1 MRKKTSMITILTVL
15 FLVAASY
22 AAAHPPTSIELDY
35 SRDDGILGIWIG
47 HVVGNTSSHFTE
59 EVEVKVGGREA
70 AELRY
75 VSQGDRSGERI
86 VVTIGR
92 FAPGTRIEVKAE
104 CNRSGN
110 MTGVLVVE

>member
-1 MRKKTSMITILTVL
+1 MRKKVLMIPFLAVL
-15 FLVAASY
+15 FLVAASC

-35 SRDDGILGIWIG
+35 SQDYGILGIWIG
-47 HVVGNTSSHFTE
+47 HAVGSTSSHFIE
-59 EVEVKVGGREA
+59 EVEIKVGGREA

-86 VVTIGR
+86 VVTIGK

-104 CNRSGN
+104 CNRSGDV
-110 MTGVLVVE
+110 TGVLVVE